1 MDRKGLI
8 RKRYFK
14 KRKRKYF
21 QISENFFTPL
31 INLIKK
37 NKVKKNISI
46 YYPSSHEVDVLKIFN
61 VKFFQNFNFLLPIIE
76 DNGSMNFYLWK
87 KNSSLRLNKYGI
99 PEPIKFNKKI
109 PDIILV
115 PLLAY
120 DKYKNRLGNGKGFY
134 DRYLNK
140 LSKISKKILT
150 VGVAFSF
157 QKYHKLPVNN
167 KDFKLDYLITEKGII

>member
-8 RKRYFK
+8 RKRYLK

-120 DKYKNRLGNGKGFY
+120 DK
-134 DRYLNK
+134 
-140 LSKISKKILT
+140 
-150 VGVAFSF
+150 
-157 QKYHKLPVNN
+157 
-167 KDFKLDYLITEKGII
+167 